1 MRHRRW
7 KAHDNTEWWTRFSP
21 WRGGFL
27 VVRKHGQRYR
37 AYHDPCFRASEFLG
51 TYDTA
56 LAAKMAATKW
66 EISP

>member
-1 MRHRRW
+1 MTRRRW
-7 KAHDNTEWWTRFSP
+7 HARPGAEWWCKFSP
-21 WRGGFL
+21 WRCGFL
-27 VVRKHGQRYR
+27 IVRKHGKRYR
-37 AYHDPCFRASEFLG
+37 AYHDPCLRASEFIG